1 MLFFRFFIFP
11 LLIYIAFV
19 LVRSA
24 LQPKKK
30 QPVKAKPTTVPPRE
44 SAPSAFPVNTETP
57 LIQDATFE
65 DLPDKTNN

>member
-11 LLIYIAFV
+11 LLLYIAFV

-30 QPVKAKPTTVPPRE
+30 QPVKAKPTVQPRQ
-44 SAPSAFPVNTETP
+44 SAPSSFPVNTETP
-57 LIQDATFE
+57 SIQDATFE
-65 DLPDKTNN
+65 DITDKE